1 MCLLAICMSS
11 LKKRLF
17 RSATRFLV
25 RLFLA
30 LILSCMSC
38 LYILEIDPLSFALF
52 TNILSHSEGYLSVLF
67 IVSFAV
73 QKFVSLIRTHLLFLL
88 LFSLL

>member
-1 MCLLAICMSS
+1 
-11 LKKRLF
+11 
-17 RSATRFLV
+17 
-25 RLFLA
+25 
-30 LILSCMSC
+30 MSC